1 MNIDIN
7 IVLSKKKENKMDQT
21 TDEMISFMQ
30 RISEL
35 EDQVNYY
42 KALDSMKG
50 YDSILGK
57 LLYTRPD
64 GVRICVSEARRLISN
79 VSHWQFN
86 RALDDEHVDNLEKI
100 ISENAYLEGSIDLL
114 ESKDGLCVVNGQ
126 HRVEALQRILNKDDT
141 FKHDLIVNVHPV
153 ESFDCERANEI
164 FRATNNIKNVETRD
178 KPQEKIQNICK
189 RIKSRYPH
197 AVTENK
203 SGKAKLHRMDL
214 KELYNI
220 LQYND
225 ECNDPNKTEDQLF
238 QKFVD
243 LNTKLS
249 NTSYKDLL
257 GRQTEKKDKM
267 YDGACRE
274 NFYFGLLKD
283 TKRNIEFAKH
293 FNC

>member
-30 RISEL
+30 KISEL

-189 RIKSRYPH
+189 RIQSRYPH

>member
-1 MNIDIN
+1 MD
-7 IVLSKKKENKMDQT
+7 NKTND
-21 TDEMISFMQ
+21 MISFMQ

-35 EDQVNYY
+35 EDEVNYY

-57 LLYTRPD
+57 LLYTRAD
-64 GVRICVSEARRLISN
+64 EVRIYVSEARRLISN

-86 RALDDEHVDNLEKI
+86 RALDEVHVDNLEKVI
-100 ISENAYLEGSIDLL
+100 KEGINLEGSIDLL
-114 ESKDGLCVVNGQ
+114 ESKEGLCVVNGQ

-141 FKHDLIVNVHPV
+141 FKHDLILNVHPV
-153 ESFDCERANEI
+153 ETFDCERANEI

-178 KPQEKIQNICK
+178 KPQEKIQNVCK
-189 RIKSRYPH
+189 MIQNRYPN
-197 AVTENK
+197 AITENK

-225 ECNDPNKTEDQLF
+225 ECNNLDKKEDELF
-238 QKFVD
+238 QKFID

-257 GRQTEKKDKM
+257 GRKTDKKDKL

-274 NFYFGLLKD
+274 NFYFGLLKGNRRD
-283 TKRNIEFAKH
+283 IEFAKY
-293 FNC
+293 FNGC

>member
-1 MNIDIN
+1 
-7 IVLSKKKENKMDQT
+7 MDET
-21 TDEMISFMQ
+21 TMEKISFMQ

-35 EDQVNYY
+35 EEEVNYY
-42 KALDSMKG
+42 KALESMKG
-50 YDSILGK
+50 YDPILGK

-64 GVRICVSEARRLISN
+64 EVRIYVSEARRLISN

-86 RALDDEHVDNLEKI
+86 RALDDEHVNNLEKI

-189 RIKSRYPH
+189 RIQARYPH
-197 AVTENK
+197 AITENK

-257 GRQTEKKDKM
+257 GRQTDKKDKM

-293 FNC
+293 FNGC

>member
-1 MNIDIN
+1 MD
-7 IVLSKKKENKMDQT
+7 ENTNQ
-21 TDEMISFMQ
+21 MISFMQ

-35 EDQVNYY
+35 EDQVKYY
-42 KALDSMKG
+42 EALESMKG
-50 YDSILGK
+50 YDLILGK

-64 GVRICVSEARRLISN
+64 EVRIYVSEARRLISN

-86 RALDDEHVDNLEKI
+86 RALDEEHVDNLEKI

-126 HRVEALQRILNKDDT
+126 HRVEALQRILIKDDT

-178 KPQEKIQNICK
+178 KPQEKLQNVCK
-189 RIKSRYPH
+189 RIQARYPQ
-197 AVTENK
+197 AITENK

-225 ECNDPNKTEDQLF
+225 ECNCPDKTEDQLF

-257 GRQTEKKDKM
+257 GRQTDKKDKM

-293 FNC
+293 FNDC

>member
-30 RISEL
+30 KISEL

-153 ESFDCERANEI
+153 ESFDSERANEI

-189 RIKSRYPH
+189 RIQSRYPH

>member
-1 MNIDIN
+1 
-7 IVLSKKKENKMDQT
+7 MDQT
-21 TDEMISFMQ
+21 TNEMISFMQ

-267 YDGACRE
+267 YDSACRE

>member
-1 MNIDIN
+1 
-7 IVLSKKKENKMDQT
+7 
-21 TDEMISFMQ
+21 MISFMQ

-42 KALDSMKG
+42 KALESMKG
-50 YDSILGK
+50 YDPILGK

-64 GVRICVSEARRLISN
+64 EVRIYVSEARRLISN

-86 RALDDEHVDNLEKI
+86 RALDEEHVDNLEKI

-126 HRVEALQRILNKDDT
+126 HRVEALQRILIKDDK

-189 RIKSRYPH
+189 RIRDRYPQ
-197 AVTENK
+197 AITENK

-257 GRQTEKKDKM
+257 GRQTDKKDKM

-293 FNC
+293 FNGC

>member
-1 MNIDIN
+1 
-7 IVLSKKKENKMDQT
+7 MDET
-21 TDEMISFMQ
+21 TNNMISFMQ
-30 RISEL
+30 QISEL
-35 EDQVNYY
+35 EGQVNYY
-42 KALDSMKG
+42 KALESMKG
-50 YDSILGK
+50 YDTILGK

-64 GVRICVSEARRLISN
+64 EVRIYVSEARRLISN

-86 RALDDEHVDNLEKI
+86 RALDDEHVNNLEKI

-126 HRVEALQRILNKDDT
+126 HRVEALQRILIKDDT

-189 RIKSRYPH
+189 RIQARYPH
-197 AVTENK
+197 AITENK

-225 ECNDPNKTEDQLF
+225 ECNDPDKTEDQLF

-257 GRQTEKKDKM
+257 GRQTDKKDKM

-293 FNC
+293 FNDC

>member
-1 MNIDIN
+1 
-7 IVLSKKKENKMDQT
+7 MDET
-21 TDEMISFMQ
+21 TNDMISFMQ

-35 EDQVNYY
+35 EEQVNYY
-42 KALDSMKG
+42 KALESMKG
-50 YDSILGK
+50 YDPILGK

-64 GVRICVSEARRLISN
+64 EVRIYVSEARRLISN

-86 RALDDEHVDNLEKI
+86 RALDDEHVNNLEKI

-126 HRVEALQRILNKDDT
+126 HRVDALQRILNTDDT

-189 RIKSRYPH
+189 RIQARYPH
-197 AVTENK
+197 AITENK

-293 FNC
+293 FNGC

>member
-1 MNIDIN
+1 MD
-7 IVLSKKKENKMDQT
+7 NKTND
-21 TDEMISFMQ
+21 MISFMQ

-35 EDQVNYY
+35 EDEVNYY

-57 LLYTRPD
+57 LLYTRAD
-64 GVRICVSEARRLISN
+64 EVRIYVSEARRLISN

-86 RALDDEHVDNLEKI
+86 RALDEVHVDNLEKVI
-100 ISENAYLEGSIDLL
+100 KEGINLEGSIDLL
-114 ESKDGLCVVNGQ
+114 ESKEGLCVVNGQ

-141 FKHDLIVNVHPV
+141 FKHDLILNVHPV
-153 ESFDCERANEI
+153 ETFDCERANEI

-178 KPQEKIQNICK
+178 KPQEKIQNVCK
-189 RIKSRYPH
+189 MIKNRYPN
-197 AVTENK
+197 AITENK
-203 SGKAKLHRMDL
+203 SGMAKLHRMDL

-225 ECNDPNKTEDQLF
+225 ECNNIDKKEDELF
-238 QKFVD
+238 QKFID

-257 GRQTEKKDKM
+257 GRKTDKKDKL

-274 NFYFGLLKD
+274 NFYFGLLKGNRRD
-283 TKRNIEFAKH
+283 IEFAKH

>member
-1 MNIDIN
+1 
-7 IVLSKKKENKMDQT
+7 MDET
-21 TDEMISFMQ
+21 TNQMISFMQ

-35 EDQVNYY
+35 EDKVKYY

-50 YDSILGK
+50 YDTILGK

-64 GVRICVSEARRLISN
+64 EVRIYVSEARRLISN

-86 RALDDEHVDNLEKI
+86 RALDEEHVNNLEKV
-100 ISENAYLEGSIDLL
+100 ISENVYLEGSIDLL

-126 HRVEALQRILNKDDT
+126 HRVEALHRILDKDDT

-189 RIKSRYPH
+189 RIQARYPH
-197 AVTENK
+197 AITENK

-238 QKFVD
+238 QKFID

-249 NTSYKDLL
+249 NTSYKELL

-283 TKRNIEFAKH
+283 TGRNIEFAKH
-293 FNC
+293 FNGC

>member
-1 MNIDIN
+1 MD
-7 IVLSKKKENKMDQT
+7 NKT
-21 TDEMISFMQ
+21 SEMISFIQ
-30 RISEL
+30 QIREL

-50 YDSILGK
+50 FDLILGK

-64 GVRICVSEARRLISN
+64 EVRIYVSEARRLISN

-86 RALDDEHVDNLEKI
+86 RALDEGHVDNLEKVI
-100 ISENAYLEGSIDLL
+100 KEGINLEGSIDLL
-114 ESKDGLCVVNGQ
+114 ESKEGLCVVNGQ

-189 RIKSRYPH
+189 MIQNRYPN
-197 AVTENK
+197 AITENK

-225 ECNDPNKTEDQLF
+225 ECNNPDKTEDELF
-238 QKFVD
+238 QKFID

-249 NTSYKDLL
+249 NTSYKELL
-257 GRQTEKKDKM
+257 GRQTDKKDKM

-274 NFYFGLLKD
+274 NFYFGLLKGNRKD
-283 TKRNIEFAKH
+283 IEFAKY
-293 FNC
+293 FNSS

>member
-1 MNIDIN
+1 
-7 IVLSKKKENKMDQT
+7 MDET
-21 TDEMISFMQ
+21 TNDMISFMQ

-42 KALDSMKG
+42 KALESMKG
-50 YDSILGK
+50 YDPILGK

-64 GVRICVSEARRLISN
+64 EVRIYVSEARRLISN

-86 RALDDEHVDNLEKI
+86 RALDDEHVNNLENI
-100 ISENAYLEGSIDLL
+100 ISEKAYLEGSIDLL
-114 ESKDGLCVVNGQ
+114 ESKEGLCVVNGQ
-126 HRVEALQRILNKDDT
+126 HRVEALQRILIKDDT

-153 ESFDCERANEI
+153 ESFDCERANDI

-189 RIKSRYPH
+189 RIQARYPH
-197 AVTENK
+197 AITENK

-225 ECNDPNKTEDQLF
+225 ECNDPDKTEDQLF

-257 GRQTEKKDKM
+257 GRQTDKKDKM
-267 YDGACRE
+267 YDGACKE

-293 FNC
+293 FNGC

>member
-1 MNIDIN
+1 MD
-7 IVLSKKKENKMDQT
+7 ENT
-21 TDEMISFMQ
+21 SEMISFMQ

-50 YDSILGK
+50 YDPILGK

-64 GVRICVSEARRLISN
+64 EVRIYVSESRRLISN

-86 RALDDEHVDNLEKI
+86 RALDEAHVDNLEKI
-100 ISENAYLEGSIDLL
+100 ISENTYLEGSIDLL
-114 ESKDGLCVVNGQ
+114 ESKDDLCVVNGQ

-178 KPQEKIQNICK
+178 KPQEKIQNVCK
-189 RIKSRYPH
+189 RIQARYPQ
-197 AVTENK
+197 AITENK

-225 ECNDPNKTEDQLF
+225 ECNDPDKTEDQLF

-293 FNC
+293 FNDS

>member
-1 MNIDIN
+1 
-7 IVLSKKKENKMDQT
+7 MDET
-21 TDEMISFMQ
+21 TNDMISFMQ

-35 EDQVNYY
+35 EEEVNYY

-189 RIKSRYPH
+189 RIQARYPH
-197 AVTENK
+197 AITENK
-203 SGKAKLHRMDL
+203 SGKAKLHRMDV

-220 LQYND
+220 IQYND

-267 YDGACRE
+267 YDGACKE

-283 TKRNIEFAKH
+283 AKRNIQFAKH
-293 FNC
+293 FNGC

>member
-1 MNIDIN
+1 ME
-7 IVLSKKKENKMDQT
+7 K
-21 TDEMISFMQ
+21 ISFMQ

-35 EDQVNYY
+35 EEEVNYY
-42 KALDSMKG
+42 KALESMKG
-50 YDSILGK
+50 YDPILGK

-64 GVRICVSEARRLISN
+64 EVRIYVSEARRLISN

-86 RALDDEHVDNLEKI
+86 RALDDEHVNNLEKI

-189 RIKSRYPH
+189 RIQARYPH
-197 AVTENK
+197 AITENK

-257 GRQTEKKDKM
+257 GRQTDKKDKM

-293 FNC
+293 FNGC

>member
-1 MNIDIN
+1 
-7 IVLSKKKENKMDQT
+7 MDQT

-35 EDQVNYY
+35 EEEVNYY
-42 KALDSMKG
+42 KALDYMKG

-64 GVRICVSEARRLISN
+64 EVRIYVSEARRLISN
-79 VSHWQFN
+79 VSHWHFN
-86 RALDDEHVDNLEKI
+86 RALDEVHVDNLEKI
-100 ISENAYLEGSIDLL
+100 ISEKNYLEGSIDLL

-126 HRVEALQRILNKDDT
+126 HRVEALKRILIKDDT

-178 KPQEKIQNICK
+178 KPQGKIQNICK
-189 RIKSRYPH
+189 RIKDRYPQ
-197 AVTENK
+197 AITENK
-203 SGKAKLHRMDL
+203 SGKANLHRMDL

-225 ECNDPNKTEDQLF
+225 ECNNPNKTEDQLF
-238 QKFVD
+238 QKFID

-249 NTSYKDLL
+249 NTSYKELL

-283 TKRNIEFAKH
+283 TRKNIEFAKH
-293 FNC
+293 FNDC

>member
-1 MNIDIN
+1 
-7 IVLSKKKENKMDQT
+7 MDET
-21 TDEMISFMQ
+21 TMEKISFMQ

-35 EDQVNYY
+35 EEEVNYY
-42 KALDSMKG
+42 KALESMKG
-50 YDSILGK
+50 YDPILGK

-64 GVRICVSEARRLISN
+64 EVRIYVSEARRLISN

-86 RALDDEHVDNLEKI
+86 RALDDEHVNNLEKI

-189 RIKSRYPH
+189 RIQDRYPH
-197 AVTENK
+197 AITENK

-257 GRQTEKKDKM
+257 GRQTDKKDKM

-293 FNC
+293 FNGC

>member
-1 MNIDIN
+1 
-7 IVLSKKKENKMDQT
+7 MDET
-21 TDEMISFMQ
+21 TNDMISFMQ

-189 RIKSRYPH
+189 RIQSRYPH

-293 FNC
+293 FNGC

>member
-1 MNIDIN
+1 
-7 IVLSKKKENKMDQT
+7 MDET
-21 TDEMISFMQ
+21 TNEMISFMQ

-35 EDQVNYY
+35 EEEVNYY
-42 KALDSMKG
+42 KALESMKG
-50 YDSILGK
+50 YDPILGK

-64 GVRICVSEARRLISN
+64 EVRIYVSEARRLISN

-86 RALDDEHVDNLEKI
+86 RALDDEHVNNLEKI
-100 ISENAYLEGSIDLL
+100 ISENSYLEGSIDLL

-189 RIKSRYPH
+189 RIQARYPH
-197 AVTENK
+197 AITENK

-293 FNC
+293 FNGC

>member
-1 MNIDIN
+1 
-7 IVLSKKKENKMDQT
+7 MDET
-21 TDEMISFMQ
+21 TNEMISFMQ

-35 EDQVNYY
+35 EEEVNYY
-42 KALDSMKG
+42 KALESMKG
-50 YDSILGK
+50 YDPILGK

-64 GVRICVSEARRLISN
+64 EVRIYVSEARRLISN

-86 RALDDEHVDNLEKI
+86 RALDDEHVNNLEKI

-189 RIKSRYPH
+189 RIQARYPH
-197 AVTENK
+197 AITENK

-257 GRQTEKKDKM
+257 GRQTDKKDKM

-293 FNC
+293 FNGC

>member
-1 MNIDIN
+1 
-7 IVLSKKKENKMDQT
+7 MDET
-21 TDEMISFMQ
+21 TNEMISFMQ

-42 KALDSMKG
+42 KALESMKG
-50 YDSILGK
+50 YDPILGK

-64 GVRICVSEARRLISN
+64 EVRIYVSEARRLISN

-86 RALDDEHVDNLEKI
+86 RALDEEHVDNLEKI

-126 HRVEALQRILNKDDT
+126 HRVEALQRILNNDDT

-189 RIKSRYPH
+189 RIQARYPH
-197 AVTENK
+197 AITENK

-225 ECNDPNKTEDQLF
+225 ECNDPDKTEDQLF

-257 GRQTEKKDKM
+257 GRQTDKKDKM

-293 FNC
+293 FNGC

>member
-1 MNIDIN
+1 LNIDIN

-30 RISEL
+30 KISEL

-189 RIKSRYPH
+189 RIQSRYPH

>member
-1 MNIDIN
+1 MD
-7 IVLSKKKENKMDQT
+7 NKT
-21 TDEMISFMQ
+21 SEMISFIQ
-30 RISEL
+30 QIREL

-50 YDSILGK
+50 YDPILGK

-64 GVRICVSEARRLISN
+64 EVRIYVSEARRLISN

-86 RALDDEHVDNLEKI
+86 RALDEVHVDNLEKVI
-100 ISENAYLEGSIDLL
+100 NQGVNLEGSIDLL
-114 ESKDGLCVVNGQ
+114 ESKEGLCVVNGQ

-189 RIKSRYPH
+189 MIQNRYPN
-197 AVTENK
+197 AITENK
-203 SGKAKLHRMDL
+203 SGKANLHRMDL

-225 ECNDPNKTEDQLF
+225 ECNNPDKTEDELF
-238 QKFVD
+238 QKFID

-249 NTSYKDLL
+249 NTSYKELL
-257 GRQTEKKDKM
+257 GRQTDKKDKM

-274 NFYFGLLKD
+274 NFYFGLLKGNRKD
-283 TKRNIEFAKH
+283 IEFAKY
-293 FNC
+293 FNSS

>member
-1 MNIDIN
+1 
-7 IVLSKKKENKMDQT
+7 MDQT
-21 TDEMISFMQ
+21 TNEMISFMQ

-267 YDGACRE
+267 YDSACRE

-293 FNC
+293 FNGC